1 MLTEKVIFTEEECK
15 YLISIAG
22 DNYKP
27 LKYFKQPEVQIKL
40 DQYTSNFL
48 LSRFA
53 DFKISAMP
61 NKIKILK
68 YSEGVHFNLHIDSDG
83 KDGRIRTVI
92 TQLSNGDSYSG
103 GDLEI
108 INNSDFY
115 KVSRQ
120 IGNSVIFSPSSP
132 HKVSKIEKGL
142 RYIMVFW
149 LKAEHLNFS
158 KSII

>member
-1 MLTEKVIFTEEECK
+1 MLTEKVLFSEEECK
-15 YLISIAG
+15 HLISIAG
-22 DNYKP
+22 DDYKP
-27 LKYFKQPEVQIKL
+27 LRYFKQPEVQIKL
-40 DQYTSNFL
+40 DQDINSLL

-53 DFKISAMP
+53 NFEIVSIPK
-61 NKIKILK
+61 KVKILK

-92 TQLSNGDSYSG
+92 TQLSDSHSYSG

-108 INNSDFY
+108 VNNGNFY
-115 KVSRQ
+115 RVSRQ

-132 HKVSKIEKGL
+132 HRVSKIEKGL
-142 RYIMVFW
+142 RYVMVFW
-149 LKAEHLNFS
+149 LKAEHLNFT